1 MYKFYFWYGSLLFAV
16 MGIWDDQMN
25 KHLHRLEDQCWEE
38 RIVDGEPIWYFDT
51 ERYAKLILLEVTDI
65 LSTYRMSLKFIDGFE
80 YNCVHPIQ
88 AIEKHFGV
96 K

>member
-1 MYKFYFWYGSLLFAV
+1 
-16 MGIWDDQMN
+16 MN
-25 KHLHRLEDQCWEE
+25 EQIEKLVGKAWEE
-38 RIVDGEPIWYFDT
+38 RIVDGETIWYFDT

-65 LSTYRMSLKFIDGFE
+65 LSTYRLKVDFIDGFE